1 MPDLANDMIIKDG
14 LGLVNPDQAGDFYEA
29 MHSYLVDVGITGVNV
44 LEFVSEHQGGG
55 VKLAKAHYDGL
66 NQSPNKNF
74 EWSGL
79 IASMEQFNGF
89 FFLGTRTYFHG

>member
-1 MPDLANDMIIKDG
+1 
-14 LGLVNPDQAGDFYEA
+14 LGTGSTILETLI
-29 MHSYLVDVGITGVNV
+29 SSLVDPCFHNHEV
-44 LEFVSEHQGGG
+44 LEYVSEDQGGG

-66 NQSPNKNF
+66 NQSTNKNF

>member
-1 MPDLANDMIIKDG
+1 MFQASPSQTNQAFEEEGLDRGGLKALASDLM
-14 LGLVNPDQAGDFYEA
+14 
-29 MHSYLVDVGITGVNV
+29 V
-44 LEFVSEHQGGG
+44 LEYVSEDQGGG

-79 IASMEQFNGF
+79 IASMEQFNDS
-89 FFLGTRTYFHG
+89 FFLGTRTYFHGQGW

>member
-1 MPDLANDMIIKDG
+1 METLI
-14 LGLVNPDQAGDFYEA
+14 
-29 MHSYLVDVGITGVNV
+29 SSLVDPCFHNHQV
-44 LEFVSEHQGGG
+44 LEFVSEDQGGG

-66 NQSPNKNF
+66 SQSPNKNF

-89 FFLGTRTYFHG
+89 SFWAQEHISMGRVGKFQTTEVIALAT